1 MEKQWRNLNVSLRQ
15 LAKIIEDRYSGRN
28 LKVKETLLADGYSIR
43 VILAELRAPGVMR
56 IDIRG
61 TPDDFRIETSATER
75 EDDVIK
81 LGLLTS
87 IFGGGSVILRNLK
100 CREEL
105 EKLEREFWG
114 TIEETIKSL
123 TSSRV
128 A

>member
-43 VILAELRAPGVMR
+43 VILAELRAPGVMC

-100 CREEL
+100 GREEL
-105 EKLEREFWG
+105 EKLEGEFWG
-114 TIEETIKSL
+114 TVEETINSL
-123 TSSRV
+123 TSSRT